1 MDLRFWQRRTPQ
13 SFSFQLKILQQGA
26 EPTFE
31 YLPECA
37 TSKLFDDFEAALE
50 NFLALYQHF

>member
-1 MDLRFWQRRTPQ
+1 LAAKNSPVFF
-13 SFSFQLKILQQGA
+13 FSTEDFTTKT

-31 YLPECA
+31 NLTERA
-37 TSKLFDDFEAALE
+37 TSKLFDDFKATLE